1 MAEEITLETINEKLD
16 NVNNKINSETVEING
31 KLIAIDNKL
40 DTIIEILNNH
50 SVTLNNILSV
60 VSSADNPSESSEQ
73 ESEVTSQFK
82 TDLQSKID
90 EGLPYT
96 QVKDWIIETLTE
108 LGIYSEENINI
119 KLFTDIKGNIIFE
132 VKTRPYLH
140 MGRLIQFLRD
150 SMGESDKF
158 ETSRYTMNLI
168 MWWEL
173 TKNQQMEDQYSTTD
187 IVDDV
192 NEQWGDNDYINFG
205 N

>member
-1 MAEEITLETINEKLD
+1 MTEEITLEIIDEKLSSIND
-16 NVNNKINSETVEING
+16 YINNETVNIND
-31 KLIAIDNKL
+31 KI

-50 SVTLNNILSV
+50 STTLNNILSIV
-60 VSSADNPSESSEQ
+60 NNISDQSEPSEQ

-90 EGLPYT
+90 EGLPYA
-96 QVKDWIIETLTE
+96 QVKEWIIETLIE
-108 LGIYSEENINI
+108 LGVYSEENINI

-132 VKTRPYLH
+132 VKTRPYSY
-140 MGRLIQFLRD
+140 MGKLIQFLRD
-150 SMGESDKF
+150 SMGEADKF

-173 TKNQQMEDQYSTTD
+173 TKNQQMEDKYSTTD

-192 NEQWGDNDYINFG
+192 NDQWGDNDNINFG